1 MRIKKKWNIVGT
13 CFRQYKYAE
22 LHVMFLFWSK
32 VYRRPILSVINFD
45 GIQWAHS
52 DTIMPVT
59 LCRWLRLTL
68 VHPITLFCSG
78 VFVFIFFFLSFLLI
92 LLAFGF
98 YRIRNNRTKEEGPH
112 MWFQFNLMFTFVHK
126 SCSACFVWW
135 YSPNGELSI
144 YHIYFHIA
152 QKHTSAHEHA
162 LVRTGT
168 TTHNHVCYLY
178 HNRYT
183 LIWVVFLVFVFIF
196 ALVVSGCCCRICSLS
211 GTDGQIR
218 N

>member
-1 MRIKKKWNIVGT
+1 
-13 CFRQYKYAE
+13 
-22 LHVMFLFWSK
+22 MFLCSFFSFSHSFSFCS
-32 VYRRPILSVINFD
+32 LSV
-45 GIQWAHS
+45 
-52 DTIMPVT
+52 
-59 LCRWLRLTL
+59 
-68 VHPITLFCSG
+68 
-78 VFVFIFFFLSFLLI
+78 FIALEI
-92 LLAFGF
+92 IARKRKARTCGF
-98 YRIRNNRTKEEGPH
+98 KL
-112 MWFQFNLMFTFVHK
+112 NLMFTFVHK